1 MPINIGILSSGE
13 GLELAALIGATIS
26 GRLPAEIKIVI
37 TDRDSSALALARES
51 GLYGCF
57 LPRSIFHDNRD
68 GFERRLADLLKEAG
82 AEAIILA
89 NFLREPGPT
98 LEAAFP
104 GKIIDLQ
111 GLRVEDIT
119 EFAACKL
126 RALGLSLL

>member
-1 MPINIGILSSGE
+1 MPIKIGILSSGE
-13 GLELAALIGATIS
+13 GLELAALIGATIN
-26 GRLPAEIKIVI
+26 GQLPAEIKIVI
-37 TDRDSSALALARES
+37 TDRDSSALALAREA

-57 LPRSIFHDNRD
+57 LPRSIFHENQS
-68 GFERRLADLLKEAG
+68 GFEHRLTELLKEAG

-111 GLRVEDIT
+111 GLQMEDIP
-119 EFAACKL
+119 EFVARKL
-126 RALGLSLL
+126 RSLGLSLL